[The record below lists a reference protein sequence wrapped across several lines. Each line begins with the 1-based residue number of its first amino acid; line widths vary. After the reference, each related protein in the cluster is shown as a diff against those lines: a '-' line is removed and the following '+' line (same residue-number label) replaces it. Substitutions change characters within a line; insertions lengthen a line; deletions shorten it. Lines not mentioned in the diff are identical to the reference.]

1 MYIMC
6 RGDLAWNQRA
16 VQSCH
21 AVAEFMANFG
31 HLPEVR
37 EWAAKHRTM
46 VLLRVESETELMA
59 QEERLNR
66 LGIQTAT
73 FVEPDIGDQRTA
85 MAISPAAD
93 PKLFRNFK
101 LLS

>member
-1 MYIMC
+1 MC
-6 RGDLAWNQRA
+6 RSDLEWNQRA

-21 AVAEFMANFG
+21 AVAEFMTLYG

-37 EWAAKHRTM
+37 EWATKHRTM
-46 VLLRVESETELMA
+46 VLLRANSEMELME

-66 LGIQTAT
+66 MGIPTAT
-73 FVEPDIGDQRTA
+73 FLEPDIGNQRTA

-101 LLS
+101 LL